1 LFKTFIYLSGSLIK
15 LKMTPINTSRTIVFD
30 TLAEALAS
38 NRVMGYQEVAVIK
51 GDNTRFKRG
60 DGVRYSGNPASF
72 VGSTFAQ
79 LPWTYTEGAASKTP
93 FQTFAQNAT
102 GTITAANLLKKYITS
117 TSAAAVT
124 MTLPT
129 ATLLGTALSAT
140 RGTEMDFT
148 VDNYAGANIVTVA
161 VGTGITVPA
170 AVITGADTLTVAAGT
185 IGRFKII
192 FKTATAALLI
202 RIF

>member
-1 LFKTFIYLSGSLIK
+1 MQILPQFLTRVY
-15 LKMTPINTSRTIVFD
+15 VFP
-30 TLAEALAS
+30 TLADALAS
-38 NRVMGYQEVAVIK
+38 TQLFGFGSILMIK
-51 GDNTRFKRG
+51 GDNTRFKLAG
-60 DGVRYSGNPASF
+60 GIKYSGTQPSGATSQ
-72 VGSTFAQ
+72 TFSQ
-79 LPWTYTEGAASKTP
+79 LPWSYTDGTTSKTP

-102 GTITAANLLKKYITS
+102 GTITAANLVKKYITS

-129 ATLLGTALSAT
+129 ATLLGTALAAS

-148 VDNYAGANIVTVA
+148 VDNYAGANVVTVA
-161 VGTGITVPA
+161 VGAGITVPA